1 MEDGRYTLEFMEKV
15 KKVKSAEELQAAAR
29 QFGMEITEEQ
39 AQAYFGYFHIPSG
52 KQNTEELSDQELE
65 NVSGGGCQTSV
76 AGKKYVVV
84 TSMTPCFTGQ
94 HEQNFPHEWYAF
106 QSSEICALNSHVTH
120 GQFANPYD
128 PVYTKDNVGLRKLW
142 SSYCCSWGEGGKR
155 VPSCGDCRYLC
166 FKGGLGYC
174 GMS

>member
-1 MEDGRYTLEFMEKV
+1 MEF
-15 KKVKSAEELQAAAR
+15 SAEMIERAKQCACADEILTMAREHGIEITPETANHYYACLHSDIGEIGDEELQ
-29 QFGMEITEEQ
+29 
-39 AQAYFGYFHIPSG
+39 
-52 KQNTEELSDQELE
+52 

-76 AGKKYVVV
+76 GGKKYVVV

-155 VPSCGDCRYLC
+155 VHSCGDCRYLC

-174 GMS
+174 GVS